1 VISLTADGPAVV
13 SGDEV
18 QLRQVFA
25 NLLGN
30 AIVHTPP
37 GSPVEVG
44 VTADGARLA
53 VTVTDHGEGVPEQE
67 RERLFE
73 RFWRRE
79 GGRERG
85 RAGAGLGLAIVQGVV
100 HAHHGSIRV
109 EDVTGG
115 GAAFVVE
122 LPARVMRGAREERLE

>member
-1 VISLTADGPAVV
+1 MLSAPEHALI
-13 SGDEV
+13 SGDPL

-30 AIVHTPP
+30 AILHTPE
-37 GSPVEVG
+37 GTPVEV
-44 VTADGARLA
+44 A
-53 VTVTDHGEGVPEQE
+53 VTLDGQEVQLSVRDHGPGIPAQA

-73 RFWRRE
+73 RFWRKE

-100 HAHHGSIRV
+100 QAHHGRIAVRDA
-109 EDVTGG
+109 EDG
-115 GAAFVVE
+115 GAEFLVR
-122 LPARVMRGAREERLE
+122 LPLAAQGAPLGSEQR